1 MVEIGEILW
10 LRMRFNND
18 PGTISKTK
26 HPYVVIRKSELGFIE
41 VGQLDSL
48 QGKEYKVAFK
58 SNHLVRC
65 EGQSAITKDG
75 YIQMDNCFMIDDYDE
90 LSKYSRV
97 KLTDDL
103 TKDIVSHYNEYQ
115 SNNEIS
121 ENKTVYLPKE
131 EVDALNDT

>member
-1 MVEIGEILW
+1 
-10 LRMRFNND
+10 
-18 PGTISKTK
+18 
-26 HPYVVIRKSELGFIE
+26 
-41 VGQLDSL
+41 
-48 QGKEYKVAFK
+48 
-58 SNHLVRC
+58 
-65 EGQSAITKDG
+65 
-75 YIQMDNCFMIDDYDE
+75 MIDDYDE
-90 LSKYSRV
+90 LSKYSRG